1 MLWVPHSSPFW
12 LEWARMP
19 ERSAV
24 PGCSHE
30 DRNTLLKE
38 LRAAPNLLT
47 FLRLCLIPFLVIAV
61 LEAHYRTA
69 LCLFIVAGLSDGLD
83 GWAARV
89 LKQQTQIGQYLDP
102 VADKLLL
109 STLFLVLMHQ
119 GLVPR
124 RVTVLVFSRDL
135 GILIVAA
142 LLYISLGMR
151 DFRPSIY
158 GKTNTCCPDP
168 HPPGGLALSD
178 LFPHAACHAA
188 YPGALCHRAADHR
201 LRAPLCLAHSP
212 SPRRCRSSLNPPNAP
227 KV

>member
-1 MLWVPHSSPFW
+1 M
-12 LEWARMP
+12 
-19 ERSAV
+19 
-24 PGCSHE
+24 
-30 DRNTLLKE
+30 LKE

-61 LEAHYRTA
+61 LESHYQTA
-69 LCLFIVAGLSDGLD
+69 LCLFVVAGLSDGLD
-83 GWAARV
+83 GLAARV

-102 VADKLLL
+102 VTDKLLL

-135 GILIVAA
+135 GILIVAS

-158 GKTNTCCPDP
+158 GKTSTCAQI
-168 HPPGGLALSD
+168 LALARGPALPD
-178 LFPHAACHAA
+178 LFARAADHAAH
-188 YPGALCHRAADHR
+188 PGALCHRAADHR
-201 LRAPLCLAHSP
+201 LRPPLRLAYCP
-212 SPRRCRSSLNPPNAP
+212 APRRRRSALTSCAG